1 MKRVISLSGIDDC
14 IKRCDEYLSGKSE
27 ENGRDLADEIFRA
40 YYLDFG
46 KANIIRISYDHPDIS
61 VRQARSALAAIKERR
76 AHELAVAQ
84 AGSMSANISANS
96 QSSATASLQL
106 NITQAIEVINEVSDS
121 ELSQADKEDLASM
134 LVQMAANKKNPAKL
148 RDKLIEAL
156 GKAGACAS
164 AIKAIIQ
171 CAGSILG

>member
-1 MKRVISLSGIDDC
+1 
-14 IKRCDEYLSGKSE
+14 
-27 ENGRDLADEIFRA
+27 
-40 YYLDFG
+40 
-46 KANIIRISYDHPDIS
+46 
-61 VRQARSALAAIKERR
+61 
-76 AHELAVAQ
+76 
-84 AGSMSANISANS
+84 MSANISANS